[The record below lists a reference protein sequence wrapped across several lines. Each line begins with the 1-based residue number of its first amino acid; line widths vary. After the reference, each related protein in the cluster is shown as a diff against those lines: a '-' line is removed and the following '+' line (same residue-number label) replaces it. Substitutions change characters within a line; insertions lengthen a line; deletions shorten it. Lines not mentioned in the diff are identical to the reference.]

1 MARKKIKKVSVAPID
16 PITGSIVDTTNIDD
30 KTKNTYS
37 ANVIDKLLNKVYFSW
52 YEFKGFTV
60 SAHTSQNFIDAHTI
74 KATGRP
80 IFISVSITAMVA
92 TGNWSFYL
100 YVDGVAKQR
109 LLSADN
115 HSTALNYTNS
125 TIIDYI
131 PEGTHTIEFKII
143 GDGTVTV
150 PNYNQHSIVFYEI

>member
-1 MARKKIKKVSVAPID
+1 MKFIKRKSAVK

-30 KTKNTYS
+30 KTTNTYS
-37 ANVIDKLLNKVYFSW
+37 ANVIDGLLEKVYFSW

-60 SAHTSQNFIDAHTI
+60 SAGTSQNFIDAHTI
-74 KATGRP
+74 KASGRP
-80 IFISVSITAMVA
+80 IFISISITAMVD
-92 TGNWSFYL
+92 TGNWSLYL
-100 YVDGVAKQR
+100 YVDREAKQR

-115 HSTALNYTNS
+115 HSTPLNYTNS

-131 PEGTHTIEFKII
+131 NKGTHTIEFKIVA
-143 GDGTVTV
+143 DGTCTV